1 MLHSHLSQFYM
12 MKRKNITKFI
22 RKTEKQTLIETFM
35 CVWFFFF
42 LKIDR
47 LVVFEGTLR
56 CQQSQ
61 LQNIVFV
68 FKNSLIIHTSQQQ
81 LC

>member
-35 CVWFFFF
+35 CVWFFF
-42 LKIDR
+42 LLEDR
-47 LVVFEGTLR
+47 QTGCL
-56 CQQSQ
+56 
-61 LQNIVFV
+61 
-68 FKNSLIIHTSQQQ
+68 
-81 LC
+81 